1 MKEKLSEILLYVV
14 IGGMLAVAIAGGL
27 CVEAWRGLKR
37 LLAKKKAVKEAE
49 EKMPEFEF
57 QCHEC
62 GEHFMV
68 GGMILENGCECK
80 LLAKSKTCPHC
91 GSRSIEPVMFKDDD
105 CIPWL
110 KHSWL

>member
-1 MKEKLSEILLYVV
+1 MKDKIEEILSYWV
-14 IGGMLAVAIAGGL
+14 IGVMILIAIASGMLVGF
-27 CVEAWRGLKR
+27 WKWLKDLSPKR
-37 LLAKKKAVKEAE
+37 KPFEEAE
-49 EKMPEFEF
+49 EKMPKFEF
-57 QCHEC
+57 HCHEC

-91 GSRSIEPVMFKDDD
+91 GSHSIEPVKFKDDD
-105 CIPWL
+105 SIPWL

>member
-1 MKEKLSEILLYVV
+1 MKEKLSEIMLYVV
-14 IGGMLAVAIAGGL
+14 MGEMLVVAIAGGL
-27 CVEAWRGLKR
+27 CVEVWWGLKR
-37 LLAKKKAVKEAE
+37 ILAKKKAVKEAE

-80 LLAKSKTCPHC
+80 LLAKSRTCPHC
-91 GSRSIEPVMFKDDD
+91 GSHSIDPVMFKDDD
-105 CIPWL
+105 SIPWL